1 MNLNKTFSLLAL
13 LFYLTSCTTHSWRA
27 DLPKASVKLSE
38 KDADGLFRQL
48 QSQFSEIS
56 SLKTLVRAR
65 VEQGE
70 ERIKF
75 RGTVLLRK
83 PNEIR
88 LETLAPMAAYA
99 LNVITV
105 SKQQALSLDI
115 PRKHAVLGPASPEAL
130 RRAIG
135 LSLRPSD
142 LILLFAPDLKG
153 LSERCLEPA
162 IECVVFG
169 DATSGNYVIFDTKVA
184 AVFWLDGQ
192 FEVSKIELLN
202 AFDESTKFVASYSGY
217 RKQSSLSFP
226 SRINIEVPLADAKA
240 SLSVGTVK
248 INDPIDDK
256 LFALRVPPDFSLSRF
271 D

>member
-1 MNLNKTFSLLAL
+1 MNHEVAIQIARLICEESTAH
-13 LFYLTSCTTHSWRA
+13 HSSYT
-27 DLPKASVKLSE
+27 LGNNYS
-38 KDADGLFRQL
+38 QL

-202 AFDESTKFVASYSGY
+202 AFDESTKFIAT
-217 RKQSSLSFP
+217 
-226 SRINIEVPLADAKA
+226 PLRLEPETDQNSKR
-240 SLSVGTVK
+240 SQ
-248 INDPIDDK
+248 N
-256 LFALRVPPDFSLSRF
+256 
-271 D
+271 